1 MADAQTRMA
10 VAMEETAQHFV
21 VIADNSGVI
30 ANALTRLADSVEREE
45 VRWADTRAV
54 RDPDPAG

>member
-1 MADAQTRMA
+1 MDAQTRIA
-10 VAMEETAQHFV
+10 VAFERMDQHFASIARSIETA
-21 VIADNSGVI
+21 ADAMARI
-30 ANALTRLADSVEREE
+30 ADSVEREE